1 MKRRIGQVDLDT
13 GEVLGEYVTAVTRKR
28 RSPFGEN
35 WMASMLRG
43 FGVFKQFKR
52 VEDFRVLFALLEKLD
67 YENRILINQAQI
79 AKDLGME
86 DAQVNRAV
94 KRLIEAGV
102 LLKGPKAGIHNSYQL
117 NPNYGWRGSA
127 ENHVKALDD
136 FRNQKLKAVPSGDP
150 STGSSN
156 DPK

>member
-28 RSPFGEN
+28 RSPFGES

-67 YENRILINQAQI
+67 YENRILINQADI
-79 AKDLGME
+79 AKELGMKPSNV
-86 DAQVNRAV
+86 AAAI

-102 LLKGPKAGIHNSYQL
+102 IFKGPKAGIHNSYQL
-117 NPNYGWRGSA
+117 NPNYGWRGST

-136 FRNQKLKAVPSGDP
+136 FRNQKLKAVPSSDP
-150 STGSSN
+150 STGSN
-156 DPK
+156 HDPK